1 MEGSGSALLSEL
13 CAKLATT
20 KVKFAHAEFFEECGG
35 CPASDGALDYAGSD
49 SAAFFV
55 YELSAKRFNIEN
67 SGESLSRAHRATK
80 HGPAEHLPRWRSSRP
95 QFRSQTSSGLIL
107 LRGAKREGRDFL
119 LPKNDLR
126 CRIRVRQ
133 GWEPLAQ
140 LLKSKAPPRANK

>member
-80 HGPAEHLPRWRSSRP
+80 HGPAEGQPFSISFLCRSA
-95 QFRSQTSSGLIL
+95 L
-107 LRGAKREGRDFL
+107 LR
-119 LPKNDLR
+119 DLTYQSR
-126 CRIRVRQ
+126 THQ
-133 GWEPLAQ
+133 QQQ
-140 LLKSKAPPRANK
+140 LLLGKHGEATTHQSKRAHSNIRLQQFITWEENYDKR